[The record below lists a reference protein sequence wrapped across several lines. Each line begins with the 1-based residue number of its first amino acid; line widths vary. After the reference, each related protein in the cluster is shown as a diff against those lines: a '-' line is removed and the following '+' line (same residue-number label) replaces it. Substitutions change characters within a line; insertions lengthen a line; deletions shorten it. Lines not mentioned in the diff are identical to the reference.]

1 MTGGDTVAGLGGT
14 QPTGGT
20 WSILQYVVFTV
31 GTGRTWSTLQNV
43 TVTFGFGVTYSMLQ
57 CDGITGGTQSAVQL
71 GVTDVDTRNDI
82 GVDTVVDSL
91 DVQPM
96 LQ

>member
-1 MTGGDTVAGLGGT
+1 M
-14 QPTGGT
+14 
-20 WSILQYVVFTV
+20 QYVVFTV

-71 GVTDVDTRNDI
+71 GVTDVDTQNDI

-91 DVQPM
+91 DV
-96 LQ
+96 